1 MLWCW
6 GMSKRFHLWRHKNYF
21 GTTKWSMR
29 IYIWIIISG
38 LRMDDLVPSSPAAF
52 AVSRTIIFFN
62 CSWQGG
68 LLSTT
73 SSLFRFPYLSEHFIR
88 TWVCSRKI
96 MPLISCKTTFQRWI
110 CNIGL
115 DISSKDEI
123 GQHGRESA
131 HGMAYDYVVRTIW
144 ALYYRPLDFYQGLF
158 RNHYYDSGLWS
169 CFESYDIS
177 SKSRLSN
184 V

>member
-1 MLWCW
+1 MC
-6 GMSKRFHLWRHKNYF
+6 
-21 GTTKWSMR
+21 

-52 AVSRTIIFFN
+52 PVSRTIIFFN

-68 LLSTT
+68 LLSRT

-96 MPLISCKTTFQRWI
+96 MPLISCKTTTQRWI

-115 DISSKDEI
+115 DISSRDGI
-123 GQHGRESA
+123 AHLGQHRRESTHDMGDRSPKA
-131 HGMAYDYVVRTIW
+131 KDLNWHIITSD
-144 ALYYRPLDFYQGLF
+144 LYRGLF
-158 RNHYYDSGLWS
+158 RNHCYDSGLWS
-169 CFESYDIS
+169 CFESYDMS